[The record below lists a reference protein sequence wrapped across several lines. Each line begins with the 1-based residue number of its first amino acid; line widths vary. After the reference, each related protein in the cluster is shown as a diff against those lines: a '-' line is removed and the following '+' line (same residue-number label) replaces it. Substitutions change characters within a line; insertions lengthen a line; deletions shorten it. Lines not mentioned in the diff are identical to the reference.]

1 MRSCSQELEEGTL
14 PIRQAADDEDAL
26 AEERRLLYVGLTRA
40 RRHLV
45 LSWAERRA
53 GPGDREVSPR
63 PSRFLGSIDAGAGH
77 DRSGTMQAAGAMQ
90 SSRAHCAS
98 RVTVLA
104 GCTDRSGPAERPTD
118 QPALAASSG
127 RGARPGCRADG
138 VPPYVVA
145 PDALLAALVE
155 QRPATI
161 AGLRRV
167 KGMGP
172 ARLDRYGDEILAIL
186 ARH

>member
-1 MRSCSQELEEGTL
+1 
-14 PIRQAADDEDAL
+14 
-26 AEERRLLYVGLTRA
+26 
-40 RRHLV
+40 
-45 LSWAERRA
+45 
-53 GPGDREVSPR
+53 
-63 PSRFLGSIDAGAGH
+63 
-77 DRSGTMQAAGAMQ
+77 
-90 SSRAHCAS
+90 
-98 RVTVLA
+98 
-104 GCTDRSGPAERPTD
+104 
-118 QPALAASSG
+118 
-127 RGARPGCRADG
+127 
-138 VPPYVVA
+138 VVA